1 MWPPLPPISHFGS
14 ALLPVTHRS
23 SIHETPSL
31 HTLTIFIIIFSDIKE
46 TPRFMT
52 TIILTPSYFWQ
63 SCEISLPI
71 WMNWHFPRYQI
82 STLVL
87 SVLIK
92 CPLSIFVTFISYDD
106 PLSFP
111 QQEISMFIM
120 MFLHVIS
127 HINSHFSAFL
137 QTHQSSSF
145 PNVNKCKLAT
155 KQLINSGSIYDVV
168 LHITSWILV
177 LWAPY

>member
-1 MWPPLPPISHFGS
+1 MTQTPPHQPLWEC
-14 ALLPVTHRS
+14 LVTRHS
-23 SIHETPSL
+23 PLL
-31 HTLTIFIIIFSDIKE
+31 HTWDTITPHSHHFHHHFQKHE
-46 TPRFMT
+46 KTPRFMT

-63 SCEISLPI
+63 NCEIFLPI

-137 QTHQSSSF
+137 QTYQSFSF
-145 PNVNKCKLAT
+145 PNVNKRKLAT
-155 KQLINSGSIYDVV
+155 KTVD
-168 LHITSWILV
+168 
-177 LWAPY
+177 